1 MPNTSVLL
9 AAAAET
15 SKNDGPGWVLRTVLI
30 VGILGAV
37 FLAWILLRNYGKDD
51 RDGNG
56 NDNGHGD
63 DRR

>member
-30 VGILGAV
+30 VGVLGAV
-37 FLAWILLRNYGKDD
+37 FLAWVLLRNYGKD
-51 RDGNG
+51 GSG
-56 NDNGHGD
+56 GSD
-63 DRR
+63 DERR

>member
-9 AAAAET
+9 VAAAET

-37 FLAWILLRNYGKDD
+37 FLAWVLLRNYGKDD
-51 RDGNG
+51 RDG
-56 NDNGHGD
+56 DGD

>member
-37 FLAWILLRNYGKDD
+37 FLAWVLLRNYGKDD
-51 RDGNG
+51 GDGN
-56 NDNGHGD
+56 GD

>member
-37 FLAWILLRNYGKDD
+37 FLAWVLLRNYGKDD
-51 RDGNG
+51 RDG
-56 NDNGHGD
+56 DGD

>member
-37 FLAWILLRNYGKDD
+37 FLAWVLLRNYGKDD
-51 RDGNG
+51 RDG
-56 NDNGHGD
+56 D

>member
-15 SKNDGPGWVLRTVLI
+15 SKNDGPGWILRTVLI

-37 FLAWILLRNYGKDD
+37 FLAWVLLRNYGKDD
-51 RDGNG
+51 HDGQDG
-56 NDNGHGD
+56 RD
-63 DRR
+63 DRD

>member
-15 SKNDGPGWVLRTVLI
+15 SKNDGPGWILRTVLI

-37 FLAWILLRNYGKDD
+37 LLAWVLLRNYGKDNDDD
-51 RDGNG
+51 RD
-56 NDNGHGD
+56 
-63 DRR
+63 

>member
-9 AAAAET
+9 SAAAET

-37 FLAWILLRNYGKDD
+37 FLAWVLLRNYGKDD

-56 NDNGHGD
+56 D

>member
-15 SKNDGPGWVLRTVLI
+15 SKNDGPGWILRTVLI

-37 FLAWILLRNYGKDD
+37 FLAWVLLRNYGKDGQDGHDD
-51 RDGNG
+51 RD
-56 NDNGHGD
+56 
-63 DRR
+63 

>member
-37 FLAWILLRNYGKDD
+37 FLAWVLLRNYGKDD
-51 RDGNG
+51 RDGG
-56 NDNGHGD
+56 GDGKGD

>member
-37 FLAWILLRNYGKDD
+37 FLAWVLLRNYGKDD

-56 NDNGHGD
+56 D